1 MQSKRQIEMLKNEL
15 AQAKET
21 IADIY
26 SDMEDLKNRLFE
38 EEEVSHTNKIP
49 DKQSLENGQ
58 ETSRDD

>member
-26 SDMEDLKNRLFE
+26 SDLEDLKNRLFE
-38 EEEVSHTNKIP
+38 EEEVT
-49 DKQSLENGQ
+49 
-58 ETSRDD
+58 